1 MAKPDHTQDRPPAA
15 NGNHYRTP
23 ATGNVPDRFLTV
35 ADIPEPKPNKTAI
48 RLRGK
53 WLQQA
58 GFLAQTRVRVRV
70 MPGCLVITVQ
80 D

>member
-1 MAKPDHTQDRPPAA
+1 MAKPNHTQDRPPAA
-15 NGNHYRTP
+15 NNPHYAAPIVGNL
-23 ATGNVPDRFLTV
+23 PDRFLTV
-35 ADIPEPKPNKTAI
+35 ADIPEPRPNKTAI